1 MKEEIFERFSKLNG
15 NAANENFGLMIVFF
29 FQNMF
34 ICCSSPKNVK
44 VGEGV
49 VENDRCAN
57 SVM

>member
-29 FQNMF
+29 PKYVYMLLF
-34 ICCSSPKNVK
+34 SKNVK